1 MYVQF
6 TSCVYGE
13 NQCFQKSLLLKKSLH
28 QNRCRS
34 IPREQFLRKVI
45 LSMCSKFTGEHPFR
59 SVILIK
65 LQSNFIEIALWHGC
79 SPVNLLYIFGTPFP
93 KNTSRRLLLY
103 LKVSALTL
111 FVKDKLSLKDK
122 LLSNMES
129 RR

>member
-13 NQCFQKSLLLKKSLH
+13 NQCFQKSWLLKKSLH
-28 QNRCRS
+28 QNRYRS
-34 IPREQFLRKVI
+34 IPREQFLRNVI

-79 SPVNLLYIFGTPFP
+79 SPVNLLYIFGTPFS
-93 KNTSRRLLLY
+93 KSTSRGLLLY

-111 FVKDKLSLKDK
+111 SVKDKMSLKDK

-129 RR
+129 RS